1 MFERIVSKGFEIL
14 ALHHAEAILKHDMI
28 DAVAELEEILL
39 NTNFAKFGDSI
50 ANFIYNA
57 AVYEAKQ
64 KLQGIKVW
72 DKSLAEACRN
82 SPLRSYLGSK
92 KNSGELGDAVE
103 AFLSFTYI
111 KNKSSLYDMVKILS
125 NFLKERWNLKDKTEQ
140 VICGEAFTHL
150 INQLCDDLKIKSKQ
164 KP

>member
-1 MFERIVSKGFEIL
+1 MDSPNID
-14 ALHHAEAILKHDMI
+14 LK
-28 DAVAELEEILL
+28 LEDILL

-50 ANFIYNA
+50 ANYIYNA
-57 AVYEAKQ
+57 AVYESKQ

-103 AFLSFTYI
+103 AFLSFVYI
-111 KNKSSLYDMVKILS
+111 KNKNSIYDMVKILS
-125 NFLKERWNLKDKTEQ
+125 KFLREKWNLNDKTEQ
-140 VICGEAFTHL
+140 IICGEAFTHL
-150 INQLCDDLKIKSKQ
+150 INQLCNELKIVPKQ

>member
-1 MFERIVSKGFEIL
+1 LDSPSID
-14 ALHHAEAILKHDMI
+14 LKLD
-28 DAVAELEEILL
+28 EILL

-57 AVYEAKQ
+57 AVYESKQ

-103 AFLSFTYI
+103 AFLSFVYI
-111 KNKSSLYDMVKILS
+111 KNKSSIYDMIKTLS
-125 NFLKERWNLKDKTEQ
+125 KFLKEKWNLSDKTEQ
-140 VICGEAFTHL
+140 AICGEAFAYL
-150 INQLCDDLKIKSKQ
+150 INQLCDELKIEPKQ

>member
-1 MFERIVSKGFEIL
+1 MDSPHIDFKLDEIL
-14 ALHHAEAILKHDMI
+14 
-28 DAVAELEEILL
+28 V

-50 ANFIYNA
+50 ANFVYNA
-57 AVYEAKQ
+57 AVYESQQ

-103 AFLSFTYI
+103 AFLSFVYM
-111 KNKSSLYDMVKILS
+111 KNKNSIHDMVNILAK
-125 NFLKERWNLKDKTEQ
+125 FLREKWNLGDKTEQ

-150 INQLCDDLKIKSKQ
+150 VNQLCNEMKIIPKQ
-164 KP
+164 NL

>member
-1 MFERIVSKGFEIL
+1 MFFLDSPNID
-14 ALHHAEAILKHDMI
+14 LK
-28 DAVAELEEILL
+28 LEEILL

-50 ANFIYNA
+50 VNFIYNA
-57 AVYEAKQ
+57 AVYESKQ

-72 DKSLAEACRN
+72 DKSLADACRN

-103 AFLSFTYI
+103 AFLSFVYI
-111 KNKSSLYDMVKILS
+111 KNKNSIYDMIKILS
-125 NFLKERWNLKDKTEQ
+125 KFLREKWNLSDKTEQ

-150 INQLCDDLKIKSKQ
+150 INQLCDELKIIPKQ

>member
-1 MFERIVSKGFEIL
+1 MDSPQ
-14 ALHHAEAILKHDMI
+14 I
-28 DAVAELEEILL
+28 DFKLEEILL
-39 NTNFAKFGDSI
+39 NTNLSKFGDSI

-103 AFLSFTYI
+103 AFLSFVYM
-111 KNKSSLYDMVKILS
+111 KNKNSLSDMITILAR
-125 NFLKERWNLKDKTEQ
+125 FLKKKWDLSDKTEQ

-150 INQLCDDLKIKSKQ
+150 VNHLCDELRIIPK
-164 KP
+164 